1 MSSPAKRRTT
11 RSSQSATPRATRS
24 SQAGPSSATPRQT
37 RASQLASS
45 PLFYESSSPANG
57 ANPVSS
63 PLRQMSNTQSTA
75 NHGNAPSSPLRQ
87 QTETQSDAD
96 RTPRP
101 NGRSQLI
108 GGMAVTKRTTFVTNA
123 DSFLQTRLP
132 SAMPPVLAQVVILP
146 SSPIFVAKAVSS
158 SSARNDPSPVD
169 PVEAT
174 STATLSELPL
184 RFPAELF
191 STTPAV

>member
-1 MSSPAKRRTT
+1 MSSPARRRST

-75 NHGNAPSSPLRQ
+75 HQGNAPSSPLRQ

-96 RTPRP
+96 RTPRA

-108 GGMAVTKRTTFVTNA
+108 GGMSNANTFKTIHNA
-123 DSFLQTRLP
+123 DYPLQTRP
-132 SAMPPVLAQVVILP
+132 RSAMPPALAQAVTSP
-146 SSPIFVAKAVSS
+146 NSPIFVAKAVSS
-158 SSARNDPSPVD
+158 SSARRDPSPVD
-169 PVEAT
+169 PAEAT
-174 STATLSELPL
+174 SMATLCELPL

-191 STTPAV
+191 STTPVV